1 MAKHSMSSIP
11 VRATKKP
18 LQQQGFQPSGSKKR
32 PQTRPPVQKSTLFA
46 AFVKNQQTN
55 LMTVPYTKAVLYDK
69 SKEWYIYYQYQ
80 HPDTGKMVRFKERF
94 NMNRIHDLK
103 ERARFAKEALAF
115 INEQLAAGFNPWVDK
130 RRTNGETVVQA
141 LDSLLLQLNLHATT
155 TTKATYRLMKRRL
168 TDFLAAEE
176 LLAMSIAQV
185 GYTTAVRFQSWMQR
199 KGLSPKTINAT
210 TAHLGLF
217 WDAMTDKTDTNPWR
231 KLKLIKEKRNQTS
244 DIYEPVTREE
254 MYTIFDFLNQQYRPF
269 ARLALM
275 IYYSWGRTI
284 ELCRLRVGDVDLQ
297 RNVLHFH
304 AGRTKNNKTAMV
316 QIVQPLRDLLL
327 EMQLQQYP
335 VNFYLFSDG
344 WMPGTKPKKTNE
356 VSERWRELV
365 KGKLG
370 IIKSMYALKHTGNI
384 DYLLQNKGHVDLKW
398 QQMQNRHHSS
408 TMTERYCRQLGAY
421 FVDTDELNFTG
432 F

>member
-1 MAKHSMSSIP
+1 
-11 VRATKKP
+11 
-18 LQQQGFQPSGSKKR
+18 
-32 PQTRPPVQKSTLFA
+32 
-46 AFVKNQQTN
+46 
-55 LMTVPYTKAVLYDK
+55 
-69 SKEWYIYYQYQ
+69 
-80 HPDTGKMVRFKERF
+80 
-94 NMNRIHDLK
+94 
-103 ERARFAKEALAF
+103 
-115 INEQLAAGFNPWVDK
+115 
-130 RRTNGETVVQA
+130 
-141 LDSLLLQLNLHATT
+141 
-155 TTKATYRLMKRRL
+155 
-168 TDFLAAEE
+168 
-176 LLAMSIAQV
+176 
-185 GYTTAVRFQSWMQR
+185 
-199 KGLSPKTINAT
+199 
-210 TAHLGLF
+210 
-217 WDAMTDKTDTNPWR
+217 
-231 KLKLIKEKRNQTS
+231 
-244 DIYEPVTREE
+244 
-254 MYTIFDFLNQQYRPF
+254 
-269 ARLALM
+269 
-275 IYYSWGRTI
+275 
-284 ELCRLRVGDVDLQ
+284 
-297 RNVLHFH
+297 
-304 AGRTKNNKTAMV
+304 MV